1 MSKPFTVIAGLLFLL
16 GAAIHGYRLYS
27 HFTVVIAGHDIPL
40 YASWIFVAV
49 GVVVGLMLLS
59 EARR

>member
-1 MSKPFTVIAGLLFLL
+1 MSKPFTTIAGLLFLA

-27 HFTVVIAGHDIPL
+27 HFAVVVAGHEIPL
-40 YASWIFVAV
+40 WVSWGGVAIGVIF
-49 GVVVGLMLLS
+49 GFMLLS

>member
-1 MSKPFTVIAGLLFLL
+1 MSKPFTTLAAILFFL

-27 HFTVVIAGHDIPL
+27 HFPVVIDDYTIPL
-40 YASWIFVAV
+40 WFSWLGV
-49 GVVVGLMLLS
+49 GVGLVFGTMLLG